1 MALMNNIH
9 GTKDRPIEVV
19 HKPVK
24 KLKKGQK
31 ITIPRVGGEFTRRRK
46 AVVEQEFD
54 RFYLVATEHG
64 YKTTIHKTDMGG
76 VRLC

>member
-9 GTKDRPIEVV
+9 GTKDKLVEVV

-24 KLKKGQK
+24 KLKKGQR
-31 ITIPRVGGEFTRRRK
+31 ITIPRLGGEFTRRRK
-46 AVVEQEFD
+46 AVVIGIFD
-54 RFYLVATEHG
+54 TYYLVETEYG
-64 YKTTIHKTDMGG
+64 YNTTIYKTDMGG